1 MDEPSQTGQY
11 KFKVAS
17 VRDNFFR
24 LRKKQYGPSQEWVAI
39 RKRPLAAAA
48 GGGGGDAGGK
58 KRRKKKQMK

>member
-1 MDEPSQTGQY
+1 MVTTRFVY

-39 RKRPLAAAA
+39 RKRPPAAAG

-58 KRRKKKQMK
+58 KRRKKKQKK